1 MIEKA
6 QRKLREARFFYNL
19 LNSARRDLREMAPR
33 LSTDDPEAFRFYFSA
48 FIQSARSVPWA
59 IGKEEP
65 DKWKEWE
72 PKWKAKLSEEE
83 RKLLKFTNDLRLD
96 EAKRG
101 GADLPEELV
110 EVAVQAAI
118 DKRPPTY
125 WERDGLVSGSRS
137 IQIVTRKELR
147 PTYYFEDN
155 AGKEEITAFCE
166 RYLKFLERTVTN
178 FIREN

>member
-19 LNSARRDLREMAPR
+19 LNSARRDLPEMTPR

-48 FIQSARSVPWA
+48 FIQSARSVTWA

-65 DKWKEWE
+65 DRWEKWE
-72 PKWKAKLSEEE
+72 PKWKANLSEAE
-83 RKLLKFTNDLRLD
+83 RKLTGLTNDLRIAEKL
-96 EAKRG
+96 G
-101 GADLPEELV
+101 GADLTEELV
-110 EVAVQAAI
+110 EVAVQEAVETE
-118 DKRPPTY
+118 PPTH
-125 WERDGLVSGSRS
+125 WERDGVVSGSRS
-137 IQIVTRKELR
+137 VRFVPRKELR

-166 RYLKFLERTVTN
+166 RYLKFLEQTVAD

>member
-19 LNSARRDLREMAPR
+19 LNSARRDLPEMAPR
-33 LSTDDPEAFRFYFSA
+33 LSTDGPEAFRFYFSA

-72 PKWKAKLSEEE
+72 PKWNANLSEEE
-83 RKLLKFTNDLRLD
+83 RKLTKLTNDLRIAEKL
-96 EAKRG
+96 G

-118 DKRPPTY
+118 HTRPPTH
-125 WERDGLVSGSRS
+125 WERDGLVSGSAS

-155 AGKEEITAFCE
+155 QGKEEITAFCA
-166 RYLKFLERTVTN
+166 RYLKFLERTVTD